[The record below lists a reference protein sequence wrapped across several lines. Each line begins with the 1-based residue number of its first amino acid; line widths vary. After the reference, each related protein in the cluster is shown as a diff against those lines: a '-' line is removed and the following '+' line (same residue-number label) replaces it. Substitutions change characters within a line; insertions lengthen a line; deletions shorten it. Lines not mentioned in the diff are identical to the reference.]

1 MSGHSSQNRLARKS
15 PSTTILPRTV
25 ISVLPALI
33 FLVSLGLAAHCL
45 PETLLGRTIG
55 AHLSQ
60 LADAD
65 SWTR

>member
-1 MSGHSSQNRLARKS
+1 MSGHSSQNGLARKS
-15 PSTTILPRTV
+15 PSATILRCTA
-25 ISVLPALI
+25 ISLLPSLV

-60 LADAD
+60 LADAN
-65 SWTR
+65 SWAR